1 MIAAR
6 RPAVIEMSREG
17 PHAVAHIHETDRRPA
32 MIIHPSTVELAP
44 NEVRLLEDN
53 GLTLSRPHGADW
65 TPVARQEFAQRLTLI
80 RASSVDPDSQAVLSS
95 FLRQLR
101 A

>member
-1 MIAAR
+1 
-6 RPAVIEMSREG
+6 
-17 PHAVAHIHETDRRPA
+17 

-53 GLTLSRPHGADW
+53 GLTLARPHGADW
-65 TPVARQEFAQRLTLI
+65 TPVARQEFAQRLNLI
-80 RASSVDPDSQAVLSS
+80 RATNTDPDRQAIISS

>member
-1 MIAAR
+1 MLWLIA
-6 RPAVIEMSREG
+6 S
-17 PHAVAHIHETDRRPA
+17 ETTDDP

-53 GLTLSRPHGADW
+53 GLTLQAPPGTQW
-65 TPVARQEFAQRLTLI
+65 TPVARQEFAQRLNLI
-80 RASSVDPDSQAVLSS
+80 RATSVDPDCQAVISS

-101 A
+101 V